1 MKRIRVA
8 DSLRGFSLLGIFLA
22 NLLIFQYGLTGKSY
36 IEYYHLNTFNLGIF
50 HFIKIFIEGS
60 FMPIFALLF
69 GFSLDKLYQSMKNKN
84 IKRPRI
90 KLVRRAVFILTI
102 GILHATFIWEGDI
115 LNGYAISMLLIIPF
129 ISLNKNFYKWVTI
142 IAVLLL
148 VALLSSTFFDNSEIP
163 ENTQKKENYI
173 EKLKD
178 TYQNGSYSEI
188 NNASEELKDP
198 FFKQLKGMFG
208 ESITFIVLTLFIME
222 ATFFGIGIYL
232 SKTKWFEKD
241 AKDFWSSKLFIY
253 LIPISLILKSLY
265 LWIEDKGLAENLAYM
280 FGFLLAMGY
289 VALFKYL
296 YQKFN
301 NHLIFRGL
309 ESLGKMSLTFY
320 ILQSVMGV
328 FIFYSFGLGCF
339 GKDTLSI
346 SFITFIILYLV
357 QVIIAFWYQK
367 YLRYGPLEYV
377 LRVFTYLKFKP

>member
-36 IEYYHLNTFNLGIF
+36 IEHYHLSTFNLGIF

-90 KLVRRAVFILTI
+90 KLVRRALFILTI
-102 GILHATFIWEGDI
+102 GILHAAFIWEGDI

-148 VALLSSTFFDNSEIP
+148 VALLSSTFFDESEIL
-163 ENTQKKENYI
+163 ENTHKQENYI

-178 TYQNGSYSEI
+178 TYQNGSYSDI
-188 NNASEELKDP
+188 NNASGEIKDP
-198 FFKQLKGMFG
+198 LFKQLKGVFG
-208 ESITFIVLTLFIME
+208 ESVAFIVLTMLIME

-232 SKTKWFEKD
+232 SKSKWFEKD

-253 LIPISLILKSLY
+253 LIPIALILKSLY
-265 LWIEDKGLAENLAYM
+265 LWIEHKGIAEILTYI

-296 YQKFN
+296 YQKYD

-328 FIFYSFGLGCF
+328 FIFYSFGLGYF
-339 GKDTLSI
+339 GKDILSI